1 MKTDCSKLSL
11 TLDPTVTTVIGSDR
25 YGTITTNI
33 VINDDDIYDAI
44 RNVRWRRTDMEE
56 KKARGIC
63 FDTLEKTLRKMGIFL
78 TEIHQ
83 DSYNDYAEITCRVNP
98 IDWYISLDEKDT
110 NKYWGIPAMKKDVK
124 PHPKKVIFSGPATT
138 ILWTDGTK
146 TTVRCSSED
155 VWEDEVG
162 IAMCYLKKMLGNKGN
177 YNNIFREAMKVAV
190 VAEPKTK
197 GVSSSKDSGTC
208 VTSTFDSMSEIARI
222 NKCIN
227 DAANALLSKTV
238 KEKK

>member
-1 MKTDCSKLSL
+1 MNTDWSKWPSIS
-11 TLDPTVTTVIGSDR
+11 DSTVTTVIGSDR
-25 YGTITTNI
+25 YGTITTNTA
-33 VINDDDIYDAI
+33 INDDIYDALRYAAI
-44 RNVRWRRTDMEE
+44 RRIDMEE
-56 KKARGIC
+56 KKARGIS
-63 FDTLEKTLRKMGIFL
+63 FDMLEKTLRKMGIFL

-83 DSYNDYAEITCRVNP
+83 DSYNDYAEITCKVNP
-98 IDWYISLDEKDT
+98 IDWYISLDGKDT
-110 NKYWGIPAMKKDVK
+110 NKCRKDNR

-190 VAEPKTK
+190 VQTK
-197 GVSSSKDSGTC
+197 KEDLTSSTAIEGDNYYSSAL
-208 VTSTFDSMSEIARI
+208 DSMKRNIDE
-222 NKCIN
+222 IN
-227 DAANALLSKTV
+227 DFMKDAADALDKALGG
-238 KEKK
+238 KK